1 MTKTQTKPK
10 TAVKMRKTKL
20 ILICL
25 LSAALCAGCVDLAP
39 VIDPSVTPDPT
50 EVPVIITPEPT
61 AVPPTPAPTETPREI
76 TEEYDA
82 FGLVITGA
90 DHFIRYLTFTNITV
104 YEENGD
110 TFVDCMIENTYLE
123 PITCSVDIVYTDSFG
138 RELASARL
146 QTRDGSFLLT
156 LKPGITV
163 VFARIQ
169 TDMTLTD
176 LDFRFVFDMETG
188 IRPKPEE

>member
-1 MTKTQTKPK
+1 
-10 TAVKMRKTKL
+10 MRKIKL
-20 ILICL
+20 ILTAVLC
-25 LSAALCAGCVDLAP
+25 AALCAGCVDLKP
-39 VIDPSVTPDPT
+39 TLDPSVTPEPT
-50 EVPVIITPEPT
+50 EEPVIVTPEPT
-61 AVPPTPAPTETPREI
+61 EVPPTPAPTDPPRDI

-82 FGLVITGA
+82 LGLVITGA
-90 DHFIRYLTFTNITV
+90 DHFIRYLTFVNITV

-110 TFVDCMIENTYLE
+110 TFVDGMIENAYPE

-138 RELASARL
+138 RELARARL

-156 LKPGITV
+156 LMPGSTV
-163 VFARIQ
+163 FFARIQ

-188 IRPKPEE
+188 IRPKPED